1 MRDDDNVLFCKFIYF
16 VSVVLL
22 FFFWAIIFL
31 ISILCEHEHVEHW
44 RKEEKTEKNKVVVT
58 YTTTTIK
65 KTKYH
70 KIYRKLCFLH
80 VITHNI
86 QPNRKNL
93 KQMTTRHIEN
103 VRWRRSVVRTINT
116 VLSVYIYYV
125 CLFSFS
131 SFFIFTEILLL
142 LIHPTYKDVEP
153 LHNGTFT
160 CAIPTTKILSSS
172 NNNT

>member
-22 FFFWAIIFL
+22 FFFELLYFL
-31 ISILCEHEHVEHW
+31 FRSCASTNMSNIG
-44 RKEEKTEKNKVVVT
+44 EKKKKPKKNKVVVT

-131 SFFIFTEILLL
+131 SFFYFYRDTIAVDSPNI
-142 LIHPTYKDVEP
+142 
-153 LHNGTFT
+153 
-160 CAIPTTKILSSS
+160 
-172 NNNT
+172 